1 MALKKNVRLLV
12 VDDTEKYSEVIQEW
26 AESSPPEYNLTFEFA
41 DSEEK
46 AIEVINRWDP
56 SVVLMDAHMPS
67 INTFEVLERYLAG
80 AVPVIVTSGSKSKT
94 IEDSA
99 REKGA
104 VGYFAKSENPDE
116 LEYLLHSIGSV
127 SIEFA
132 TKH

>member
-1 MALKKNVRLLV
+1 MFTKKNVRLLV
-12 VDDTEKYSEVIQEW
+12 VDDSKKYSEIIQEW
-26 AESSPPEYNLTFEFA
+26 AETSPPEYNLTFEFA
-41 DSEEK
+41 DSEAK
-46 AIEVINRWDP
+46 TIEAINRWDP
-56 SVVLMDAHMPS
+56 SVVLMDAHMPC

-80 AVPVIVTSGSKSKT
+80 AVPVIVTSGTRSKA

-116 LEYLLHSIGSV
+116 LEFLLNSIGSV